1 MGQMDGMVANVT
13 GASRRLAPCQ
23 GRPRPRSRRDLP
35 PNRPGRDRQASP
47 QWYSFA
53 AALDSVRLATLRS
66 ATSGWDEMDLA
77 SNDGHGEDY
86 QGCADCCACAK
97 AV

>member
-1 MGQMDGMVANVT
+1 MSREECDFAIRKSFCFRHNVT
-13 GASRRLAPCQ
+13 ILVTNTAKQWSGRLT
-23 GRPRPRSRRDLP
+23 
-35 PNRPGRDRQASP
+35 
-47 QWYSFA
+47 
-53 AALDSVRLATLRS
+53 TLRS

-77 SNDGHGEDY
+77 SNDGHVEDY

>member
-1 MGQMDGMVANVT
+1 MRRIQRGHPVGTSMTGIHRQNPLNCSLSSLNCYCDFRHNVT
-13 GASRRLAPCQ
+13 ILVTNIAK
-23 GRPRPRSRRDLP
+23 
-35 PNRPGRDRQASP
+35 
-47 QWYSFA
+47 QW
-53 AALDSVRLATLRS
+53 SVRLTTLRS

>member
-1 MGQMDGMVANVT
+1 MTNIAKQWSG
-13 GASRRLAPCQ
+13 RLT
-23 GRPRPRSRRDLP
+23 
-35 PNRPGRDRQASP
+35 
-47 QWYSFA
+47 
-53 AALDSVRLATLRS
+53 TLRS
-66 ATSGWDEMDLA
+66 ATYGWDEMDLA